1 VNSNPAHPDAVTA
14 YIALGS
20 NLGDREQN
28 IRAAIRALNETRGL
42 RVTRIS
48 SLLENPAVGGPP
60 DSPPFLN
67 AVVEVQTSLDP
78 ADLLERML
86 EIERNLGRERR
97 ERWSPRT
104 IDLDLLLFSDWTYLS
119 DSLTLPHPRM
129 HERRFVLVPLAQVA
143 PDVRHPVLR
152 KTAAALLAELA
163 PR

>member
-1 VNSNPAHPDAVTA
+1 MNTSNEKPAVTA

-20 NLGDREQN
+20 NLGDRETQ
-28 IRAAIRALNETRGL
+28 IRAAVRALDETPGV
-42 RVTRIS
+42 RVTRSS

-67 AVVEVQTSLDP
+67 AVVEIQTSLDP

-86 EIERNLGRERR
+86 EIEQNLGRERR

-119 DSLTLPHPRM
+119 ESLTVPHPRM
-129 HERRFVLVPLAQVA
+129 HERRFVLEPLAQIA
-143 PDVRHPVLR
+143 PDVHHPVLR
-152 KTAAALLAELA
+152 KTAAELLGELA
-163 PR
+163 PS